1 MTYQELN
8 TASITALVHDF
19 YGDIRADPELFPVFN
34 AAIGAN
40 WDPHLNRMVDFW
52 STIML
57 GTKSFQGNVY
67 GKHMLLSG
75 IRREHFVRWLSLFEA
90 TSNRLFCK
98 EIAREFQITAE
109 RIANSLQYGFF
120 GFTVTSD
127 EGAMTY
133 RA

>member
-19 YGDIRADPELFPVFN
+19 YGELRTDPELFPVFN
-34 AAIGAN
+34 AVIGAD
-40 WDPHLNRMVDFW
+40 WDPHLIRMVDFW
-52 STIML
+52 STVML
-57 GTKSFQGNVY
+57 GTKRFHGNVY
-67 GKHMLLSG
+67 GKHMRLSG
-75 IRREHFVRWLSLFEA
+75 IRREHFVRWLSLFES

-120 GFTVTSD
+120 GSTDPSGG
-127 EGAMTY
+127 GAIP
-133 RA
+133 